1 MAIRTVSN
9 TGGNYNAVGT
19 WVEGIVPTSA
29 DDIVFTAT
37 SGNLTVNVTSDAKS
51 INFTNYVGTLT
62 ISASFRVFGNIN
74 LGTGGYTVT
83 GVNSLNVFDTS
94 TITSNGVSFQGN
106 FAFSGSNKTYTLADD
121 LTILGVLSLNGTG
134 TYTCNGFNIYCSSS
148 LQVLTTGTF
157 TGTSNIIFNGTG
169 SWSHILAG
177 IITNNITI
185 NTSGTL
191 TINTA
196 RYSVGTLTYTSGTV
210 VNIGGNLVLYA
221 SCTLN
226 TIGIGWNNVLIV
238 SAGTITNN
246 STLTINGTFTIGSGT
261 ISTTINGSDIII
273 NGNLSYTSISDS
285 GAGTALFKFAGT
297 GTWTSV
303 GFLRNNVS
311 INTAGTLTLSGNI
324 YYYGGTITYVAGT
337 IVNTGSTLNVGVTTT
352 LNTSGMTWN
361 NVQPAGNTTLTLS
374 SDLNVGGNL
383 SLPTQVTFTINGF
396 NVNLKGNLNLS
407 NGSGTAGLLTG
418 TTVIKFN
425 GTSPQ
430 TWSSPSVTNTVTNN
444 LIFLN
449 DVTISGQVYFRSG
462 TITYTSGTITTT
474 GSTLQLLAGALTL
487 NTVGMVWNNVVCNGT
502 TTRTLSSTL
511 TCNSLSIINGNNT
524 FAGSGGFICGTLT
537 MSTFTLT
544 LPPSVVNTI
553 TISMVSLT
561 ATLASKALIN
571 CSTIGGAK
579 AILNLAPGATQD
591 NGYVSATDIDSSG
604 GRSIWTYKGVLTR
617 TINWNVMSTNPK
629 KHLLKYKTKILQ

>member
-1 MAIRTVSN
+1 
-9 TGGNYNAVGT
+9 
-19 WVEGIVPTSA
+19 
-29 DDIVFTAT
+29 
-37 SGNLTVNVTSDAKS
+37 
-51 INFTNYVGTLT
+51 
-62 ISASFRVFGNIN
+62 
-74 LGTGGYTVT
+74 
-83 GVNSLNVFDTS
+83 
-94 TITSNGVSFQGN
+94 
-106 FAFSGSNKTYTLADD
+106 
-121 LTILGVLSLNGTG
+121 
-134 TYTCNGFNIYCSSS
+134 
-148 LQVLTTGTF
+148 
-157 TGTSNIIFNGTG
+157 
-169 SWSHILAG
+169 
-177 IITNNITI
+177 
-185 NTSGTL
+185 
-191 TINTA
+191 
-196 RYSVGTLTYTSGTV
+196 VGTLTYTSGTV